1 MAVSHVHAER
11 RTIDV
16 SSVMFVELVNKC
28 TRMKSGNHAEN
39 GVRDGQTTA
48 FIASMFLFRSSLAL
62 RPASMPCFRSS
73 ATVSSFLVLS

>member
-39 GVRDGQTTA
+39 GVRDGQ
-48 FIASMFLFRSSLAL
+48 LQLYCVDVL
-62 RPASMPCFRSS
+62 
-73 ATVSSFLVLS
+73 VSEFSRFAPGLHAVL